1 MRVLIVDDSPTIR
14 KRLQELLA
22 PIDGLSVIAEAGDAA
37 RALEIARQERPDVTI
52 VDLSLPEGTG
62 IEVLQGIKAV
72 DPRSVVMVLTNYAL
86 DENRRAC
93 LDAGADY
100 FFDKSNDFD
109 RVPGLLSLLVNM
121 RRLKA

>member
-1 MRVLIVDDSPTIR
+1 MRVLIVDDSSAIR
-14 KRLQELLA
+14 KRLHELLS
-22 PIDGLSVIAEAGDAA
+22 PIEGLEVIGEAADSA
-37 RALEIARQERPDVTI
+37 RALQIARQERPDVTI
-52 VDLSLPEGTG
+52 VDLSLPGGTG

-72 DPRSVVMVLTNYAL
+72 DPRSVVMILTNYAL

-121 RRLKA
+121 RKSKH